1 MTRYLATRLTH
12 AAVVVFLAL
21 TAVFFMVR
29 LTGDPV
35 LLFMPMDTSPKDIEE
50 FRQKL
55 GFNDPVWMQY
65 GRFVGDALRG
75 DFGESLRQQR
85 PATEVVLE
93 KLPATLELGF
103 TAIIISVLVGI
114 PLGMLSATRRGSVW
128 DKIGT
133 FLAVIGQAVPGF
145 WLGLL
150 LILLFSVWLQWLPTG
165 GRGTWQQL
173 IMPAITLG
181 AFNFARYA
189 RLTRSTL
196 LDVLGQDY
204 VRTAHAKGLSSRVV
218 MWRHALKNASIPI
231 ITVTGLQVGRVLG
244 GAVIV
249 EQIFAWPG
257 LGRATIQ
264 ALLNRDF
271 PVVMAAVVIF
281 ALLYTITNLLTDL
294 AYSWA
299 NPQVRLS

>member
-1 MTRYLATRLTH
+1 MTKYIATRLIH
-12 AAVVVFLAL
+12 AAIVVFLAL

-35 LLFMPMDTSPKDIEE
+35 LLFMPMDTSPKDVAE
-50 FRQKL
+50 FREKL
-55 GFNDPVWMQY
+55 GFNDPLQVQY
-65 GRFVGDALRG
+65 ARFIGNALRG

-85 PATEVVLE
+85 PAAEMVLE
-93 KLPATLELGF
+93 RLPATLELGL
-103 TAIIISVLVGI
+103 AAMIVSLLVGI
-114 PLGMLSATRRGSVW
+114 PLGMLSATHRGSVL
-128 DKIGT
+128 DKLGT
-133 FLAVIGQAVPGF
+133 LLAVIGQAVPGF

-150 LILLFSVWLQWLPTG
+150 LILLFSVWLHWLPTG
-165 GRGTWQQL
+165 GRGGWQNL
-173 IMPAITLG
+173 IMPAVTLG

-196 LDVLGQDY
+196 LDVQGQDY
-204 VRTAHAKGLSSRVV
+204 IRTAHAKGLRSAAV
-218 MWRHALKNASIPI
+218 MWRHALKNAAIPI

-257 LGRATIQ
+257 LGRTTIQ

-271 PVVMAAVVIF
+271 PVVMAAVMAF
-281 ALLYTITNLLTDL
+281 AVLYTITNLLTDL
-294 AYSWA
+294 AYGWA